1 VINLDV
7 TYDVKAMSLLEL
19 HGLRIK
25 IADQCASGE
34 VTVEDY
40 MRADIEIT
48 KLIVEKGGAL

>member
-1 VINLDV
+1 MDV